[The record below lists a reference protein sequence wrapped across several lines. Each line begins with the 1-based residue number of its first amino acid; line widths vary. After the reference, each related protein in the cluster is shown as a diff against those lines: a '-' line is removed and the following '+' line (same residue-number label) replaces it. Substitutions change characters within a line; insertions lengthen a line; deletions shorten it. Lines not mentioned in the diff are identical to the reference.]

1 MMKANIKV
9 YVINTLCIIAIVL
22 ASAVSVQYLS
32 CLKPEKENTATEQT
46 AAATPSYIVNNK
58 ERLNDG
64 IHTTNRN
71 EVSGDLEAVMKKIAE
86 KTS

>member
-1 MMKANIKV
+1 MKANIKV

-32 CLKPEKENTATEQT
+32 CLKPEKPDTATEQT
-46 AAATPSYIVNNK
+46 AATPSYIVNNK

>member
-1 MMKANIKV
+1 MKSNIKV

-32 CLKPEKENTATEQT
+32 CLKPEKQDTVTEQP
-46 AAATPSYIVNNK
+46 AATPSYIVNSK